1 MSFIPPLSP
10 GIKIIFMSG
19 YNADIAGSDF
29 SKEPGRLFLGKPFEM
44 HVLARMIRESLDTEL
59 PA

>member
-1 MSFIPPLSP
+1 
-10 GIKIIFMSG
+10 
-19 YNADIAGSDF
+19 
-29 SKEPGRLFLGKPFEM
+29 LFLGKPFEM